1 MYRIH
6 TSLALSPELFSWFP
20 APIKATEKSKQD
32 TFTGVTLKTS
42 STYQAHFGARA
53 TDTQTEAL
61 RLGAGVAS
69 TENRVEHEHRGLGVR

>member
-1 MYRIH
+1 MRIIQGRVQVKCVSC
-6 TSLALSPELFSWFP
+6 TWCLR
-20 APIKATEKSKQD
+20 QD

-53 TDTQTEAL
+53 TDTQTGAL